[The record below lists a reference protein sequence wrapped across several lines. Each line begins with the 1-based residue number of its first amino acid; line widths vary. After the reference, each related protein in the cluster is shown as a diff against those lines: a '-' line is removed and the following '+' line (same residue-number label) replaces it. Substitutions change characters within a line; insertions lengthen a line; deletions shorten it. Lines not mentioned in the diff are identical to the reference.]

1 MAKTL
6 VTIPF
11 VLAQPPPHLRH
22 SSLLVQV
29 LHTLSQMTARPTVL
43 ERVRAVRLP
52 AVLAMPVHQT
62 QHNQLM
68 GEELE
73 QA

>member
-1 MAKTL
+1 MAKTPAS
-6 VTIPF
+6 TPF
-11 VLAQPPPHLRH
+11 ALAQPPLHLRH

-29 LHTLSQMTARPTVL
+29 LHTLSQMTALPTAL
-43 ERVRAVRLP
+43 ERVRAVRLL

-62 QHNQLM
+62 RHNQLM
-68 GEELE
+68 GEGLE